1 MLTKSSAKESLNTNS
16 SANDKTDLIENTLKK
31 EQPIIDPKDKQK
43 KVIKMNTIVEKM
55 MKIKTEDDLKKPG
68 TEEELQNV
76 ISSGIVNLGIFGLW
90 STR

>member
-1 MLTKSSAKESLNTNS
+1 ME
-16 SANDKTDLIENTLKK
+16 DTLEK
-31 EQPIIDPKDKQK
+31 EQPNIDPEDKQK

-55 MKIKTEDDLKKPG
+55 KKIKTGDDLKKPR

>member
-1 MLTKSSAKESLNTNS
+1 ME
-16 SANDKTDLIENTLKK
+16 DTLEK
-31 EQPIIDPKDKQK
+31 EQPNIDPEDKQK

-55 MKIKTEDDLKKPG
+55 KKIKTEDDLKKPR

>member
-1 MLTKSSAKESLNTNS
+1 ME
-16 SANDKTDLIENTLKK
+16 DTLEK
-31 EQPIIDPKDKQK
+31 EQPNIDPEDKQK

-55 MKIKTEDDLKKPG
+55 KKIKAEDDLKKPR

>member
-1 MLTKSSAKESLNTNS
+1 ME
-16 SANDKTDLIENTLKK
+16 DTLEK
-31 EQPIIDPKDKQK
+31 EQPNIDPEDKQK

-55 MKIKTEDDLKKPG
+55 KKIKTEDDLKKPR
-68 TEEELQNV
+68 TQEELQNV